1 MTEDQLIQISISEL
15 KKIKLSSNQLKLTIY
30 IIDYY
35 MLREKQQPRGLV
47 NLRNKCEELLG
58 YKVITT

>member
-1 MTEDQLIQISISEL
+1 MNDEIRLSFREL
-15 KKIKLSSNQLKLTIY
+15 KKIKLSPNQLKLTIY

-35 MLREKQQPRGLV
+35 MARENQKPNGLIKLRK
-47 NLRNKCEELLG
+47 KCEELLG

>member
-1 MTEDQLIQISISEL
+1 MNDEIRLSYSEL
-15 KKIKLSSNQLKLTIY
+15 KKIKLTPNQLKLTIY

-35 MLREKQQPRGLV
+35 MAREKQEPRGLIK
-47 NLRNKCEELLG
+47 LRNKCEELLG

>member
-1 MTEDQLIQISISEL
+1 MNDEIRLSYSEL
-15 KKIKLSSNQLKLTIY
+15 KKIKLNTNQLKLTIY

-35 MLREKQQPRGLV
+35 MAREKQEPRGLIK
-47 NLRNKCEELLG
+47 LRNKCEELLG

>member
-1 MTEDQLIQISISEL
+1 MNDEIRLSYSEL
-15 KKIKLSSNQLKLTIY
+15 KKIKLNPNQLKLTIY

-35 MLREKQQPRGLV
+35 MAREKQEPRGLIK
-47 NLRNKCEELLG
+47 LRNKCEELLG